1 MKRAD
6 SKIVIVG
13 RNGQVAWELR
23 RAQFSELPVN
33 AAEAIHGDW
42 Q

>member
-1 MKRAD
+1 MKRAN

-23 RAQFSELPVN
+23 QAPVSELPVN
-33 AAEAIHGDW
+33 AAEAMYGDW